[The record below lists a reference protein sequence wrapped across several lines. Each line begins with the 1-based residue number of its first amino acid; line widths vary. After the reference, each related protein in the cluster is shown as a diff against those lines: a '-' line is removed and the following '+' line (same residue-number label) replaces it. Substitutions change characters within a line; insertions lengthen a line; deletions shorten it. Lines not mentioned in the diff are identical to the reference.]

1 LSGRKNLFNR
11 SFDKVGCY
19 YNRGIVMKIVKHNR
33 ILTSLLLAACG
44 TTTWAVDGITSSLEK
59 AVKDGT
65 VALDF
70 RYRFEG
76 VDQDGIDKDAQASTL
91 RSRITATSGSL
102 HGFTVLGEVD
112 NVSVIGADKYNST
125 ENDKT
130 RYPVVA
136 DPSGTEIN
144 QVYLKYTADSANG
157 ILGRQRINYSNQ
169 RFVGG
174 VGWRQNEQTFDAFR
188 ANWQALE
195 SVSLDYSYTD
205 RIHRVFGP
213 DDGTFPAQW
222 DGDNHFLYVD
232 WKVAEGHNIGAFG
245 YYIDVDSDKD
255 YPAAKTVNNSS
266 ETWGLEYVGKV
277 SVLNLRASYASQA
290 DAADS
295 QLDYNADYY
304 LLEVGGKVASIGLKA
319 GYEVLAAGDGTGFAT
334 PLATLHK
341 FQGWADKFLN
351 TPGDGVEDMYFEI
364 NGAAGPVTLA
374 AIYHDF
380 QAEDS
385 SEDFGDEID
394 LVATWPVNEHVTTE
408 LKYAGFSADGDRYTD
423 TDKLWLTLQLKL

>member
-1 LSGRKNLFNR
+1 MKMMENYKSIFTGLL
-11 SFDKVGCY
+11 VMGC
-19 YNRGIVMKIVKHNR
+19 
-33 ILTSLLLAACG
+33 AASSWG
-44 TTTWAVDGITSSLEK
+44 EDGITSSLAQ
-59 AVKDGT
+59 AVKSGT

-76 VDQDGIDKDAQASTL
+76 VDQDGISKDAKASTL

-102 HGFTVLGEVD
+102 HGFTVLGEID
-112 NVSVIGADKYNST
+112 NISDIGADKFNST
-125 ENDKT
+125 ENGKT
-130 RYPVVA
+130 QYPVVA

-144 QVYLKYTADSANG
+144 QIYLKYTTDSANG

-169 RFVGG
+169 RFVGS
-174 VGWRQNEQTFDAFR
+174 VAWRQNEQTFDAFR
-188 ANWQALE
+188 GNWQALKN
-195 SVSLDYSYTD
+195 VSLDYSYTD
-205 RIHRVFGP
+205 RVHRIFGP
-213 DDGTFPAQW
+213 DDGVFPAQW
-222 DGDNHFLYVD
+222 DGGNHFLTVD
-232 WKVAEGHNIGAFG
+232 WKVAEGHTIGAFG
-245 YYIDVDSDKD
+245 YYLDIDSDNT

-266 ETWGLEYVGKV
+266 ETWGLEYMGKV
-277 SVLNLRASYASQA
+277 SVLNVRASYASQS
-290 DAADS
+290 DTGDS
-295 QLDYNADYY
+295 ELNYDADYY
-304 LLEVGGKVASIGLKA
+304 LLEVGGTVANIGLKA

-351 TPGDGVEDMYFEI
+351 TPTDGMEDLYFSV
-364 NGAAGPVTLA
+364 NGTVGPVKLA

-394 LVATWPVNEHVTTE
+394 LSATWAVNEHFTTQ
-408 LKYAGFSADGDRYTD
+408 LKYAGFSADSDRYTD

>member
-1 LSGRKNLFNR
+1 MKGAIH
-11 SFDKVGCY
+11 
-19 YNRGIVMKIVKHNR
+19 YNRIV
-33 ILTSLLLAACG
+33 TGLLLAGC
-44 TTTWAVDGITSSLEK
+44 TVPSWAEDGVTSSLAQ
-59 AVKDGT
+59 AVKSGT

-76 VDQDGIDKDAQASTL
+76 VDQDGISKDAEASTL

-112 NVSVIGADKYNST
+112 NVSDIGADKFNST
-125 ENDKT
+125 ENGKT
-130 RYPVVA
+130 QYPVVA

-157 ILGRQRINYSNQ
+157 ILGRQLINYSNQ

-174 VGWRQNEQTFDAFR
+174 VAWRQNEQTFDAFR
-188 ANWQALE
+188 GSWQALQNLN
-195 SVSLDYSYTD
+195 LDYSYTD
-205 RIHRVFGP
+205 RVHRIFGP

-222 DGDNHFLYVD
+222 NGDNHFLYVD

-245 YYIDVDSDKD
+245 YYIDVDSDNS

-266 ETWGLEYVGKV
+266 ESLGLEYIGKV
-277 SVLNLRASYASQA
+277 SVLDVRAAYASQS

-295 QLDYNADYY
+295 ELDYTADYY
-304 LLEVGGKVASIGLKA
+304 LLEVGGTVSNIGLKV
-319 GYEVLAAGDGTGFAT
+319 GYEVLAADNGTGFAT

-341 FQGWADKFLN
+341 FQGWADKFLT
-351 TPGDGVEDMYFEI
+351 TPVDGVEDLYFSVE
-364 NGAAGPVTLA
+364 GAVGPVKLA

-394 LVATWPVNEHVTTE
+394 LSATWAVNEHFTTQ